1 MRIRRIRLVN
11 FRRFADHEIV
21 LDPGF
26 NLIVGPNESGK
37 STIVDAIATALF
49 GDVASKA
56 RGLKDLERWGSPGA
70 MRLEFD
76 FDHGTQGWRLVKD
89 FGSGR
94 SELADVAGLEV
105 IQDRGEVDRRVR
117 EMIGFATRDA
127 FESVAA
133 VRQGE
138 LAALEGRAG
147 SVRRSELVPMIERK
161 MTSSSGAVDAA
172 RVLERI
178 DGEVAR
184 IKVGLE
190 RPAKAPGPLQTLREA
205 RQRITGE
212 RAKHEAAWA
221 ENLKARAELNRLREE
236 SEENEKHLARIELA
250 LKHEDKRQDDRS
262 TRDRVH
268 KALEEKETKIGRIRK
283 LRADLG
289 SVWDRIPAGLNEYEK
304 LARAAKADLDAAE
317 RRLADLTDRAPRGR
331 LGAVGGGAGVG
342 AGAAI
347 VIGIVLLLGA
357 VFWEGLGP
365 RLGMAASGVAAT
377 LVGFALGRRAIKMW
391 AFVRE
396 VDRATYEREK
406 RETLLGAALSK
417 VGCASYAE
425 FERAAG
431 AQERDRHSAEV
442 WNAMLTEICGGQ
454 EPDALEGVLQ
464 KEAASLSRQLQE
476 LDESLGSGGGEA
488 VLQPADYAKL
498 HAEREQRVERLR
510 ALRESVPRLEGQLEQ
525 AEAGESLPELD
536 AKFEEIDREVAVLE
550 RRLRV
555 LTIAREALAS
565 AIASTN
571 KEAASAVE
579 PVVSRVLSH
588 VTLGR
593 YESARVG
600 HDLDVTVANPERR
613 PGGPAT
619 LGTGDLSAGTAD
631 QLYLAIRYALL
642 EFLSTAD
649 GAPFVLDDALVNCDP
664 ERRAAG
670 LSLLR
675 EVAKERQVILFS
687 CEDRGRDAAD
697 RVVSLPAI

>member
-37 STIVDAIATALF
+37 STVVDAIATALF

-56 RGLKDLERWGSPGA
+56 RTLKDLERWGSPGA

-76 FDHGTQGWRLVKD
+76 FDQGAQSWRLVKD
-89 FGSGR
+89 FGGSR
-94 SELADVAGLEV
+94 CELADAAGLDV
-105 IQDRGEVDRRVR
+105 VRDRSEVDRRIG
-117 EMIGFATRDA
+117 EMIGFASRDA

-133 VRQGE
+133 VGQGE

-178 DGEVAR
+178 DGEIAR

-190 RPAKAPGPLQTLREA
+190 RPAKAPGPLQALREE
-205 RQRITGE
+205 RQRLTRE
-212 RAKHEAAWA
+212 RAKHEAAWG
-221 ENLKARAELNRLREE
+221 ENLRARSELNRLREE
-236 SEENEKHLARIELA
+236 CEENERHLAQVEIA
-250 LKHEDKRQDDRS
+250 LRHEDKRQDDRS
-262 TRDRVH
+262 TRDRVR
-268 KALEEKETKIGRIRK
+268 KALEEKEGRIGRIRK
-283 LRADLG
+283 LRADLET
-289 SVWDRIPAGLNEYEK
+289 VWDRIPAGSNEYEK
-304 LARAAKADLDAAE
+304 LARAAKADFDAAE
-317 RRLADLTDRAPRGR
+317 RRLADLTDRSPSGR
-331 LGAVGGGAGVG
+331 LGAVGGSAGVG
-342 AGAAI
+342 AGTAI
-347 VIGIVLLLGA
+347 VVGIVLLLAA
-357 VFWEGLGP
+357 VFWEGLGL

-396 VDRATYEREK
+396 VDRATYERDK
-406 RETLLGAALSK
+406 RETLLATALSK
-417 VGCASYAE
+417 VSCSSYAD
-425 FERAAG
+425 FERATSV
-431 AQERDRHSAEV
+431 QDRDRHSAEV
-442 WNAMLTEICGGQ
+442 WNAMLSEICGGQ
-454 EPDALEGVLQ
+454 DPNALEEVLQ

-476 LDESLGSGGGEA
+476 LDESLGGSGGDAALG
-488 VLQPADYAKL
+488 PSDYAKL
-498 HAEREQRVERLR
+498 HAEREQRGERLR
-510 ALRESVPRLEGQLEQ
+510 ALRESIPRLEGQLEQ
-525 AEAGESLPELD
+525 AEAGESLPDLD
-536 AKFEEIDREVAVLE
+536 AKFEEVDREVAGLE

-588 VTLGR
+588 MTLGR

-664 ERRAAG
+664 ERRSAG

-697 RVVSLPAI
+697 RVVFLPPI

>member
-1 MRIRRIRLVN
+1 LRIRRIRLVN
-11 FRRFADHEIV
+11 FRRYADHEII

-37 STIVDAIATALF
+37 STVVDAIATALF

-56 RGLKDLERWGSPGA
+56 RTLKELERWGSPGA

-76 FDHGTQGWRLVKD
+76 FDHGKQSWRLVKD
-89 FGSGR
+89 FGAGR
-94 SELADVAGLEV
+94 SELAEVGGLEV
-105 IQDRGEVDRRVR
+105 IGDRGEVDRRVR
-117 EMIGFATRDA
+117 EMVGFATRDA

-147 SVRRSELVPMIERK
+147 SVRRNELVPMIERK

-178 DGEVAR
+178 DGELAR

-190 RPAKAPGPLQTLREA
+190 RPAKVPGPLQALREE
-205 RQRITGE
+205 RQRLTGE
-212 RAKHEAAWA
+212 RAKHEAAWG
-221 ENLKARAELNRLREE
+221 ENLRARTELNRLREE
-236 SEENEKHLARIELA
+236 SEDNERHLAQIELA

-262 TRDRVH
+262 TRDRVQ
-268 KALEEKETKIGRIRK
+268 KALDEKEAKIGRIRK
-283 LRADLG
+283 LKADLEA
-289 SVWDRIPAGLNEYEK
+289 VWDRIPAGSNEYEK
-304 LARAAKADLDAAE
+304 LARAAKADFDAAE
-317 RRLADLTDRAPRGR
+317 RRLADLTDRAPSGR
-331 LGAVGGGAGVG
+331 LGAVGGRAGVG

-347 VIGIVLLLGA
+347 VSGIILLLAA
-357 VFWEGLGP
+357 VFGRALGL
-365 RLGMAASGVAAT
+365 RVSMAAAGVGAT
-377 LVGFALGRRAIKMW
+377 LVGFLLARRAVKMW

-406 RETLLGAALSK
+406 RETLLTTALSK
-417 VGCASYAE
+417 AGCSSYAD

-454 EPDALEGVLQ
+454 DPNALEEILQ
-464 KEAASLSRQLQE
+464 RDAASLSRQLEE
-476 LDESLGSGGGEA
+476 LDEALGPRGGEA
-488 VLQPADYAKL
+488 LLGPADYAKL
-498 HAEREQRVERLR
+498 HAEHEQRVERLR
-510 ALRESVPRLEGQLEQ
+510 ALRESIPRLEGQLEQ
-525 AEAGESLPELD
+525 AETGETLPDLD
-536 AKFEEIDREVAVLE
+536 AKFEEIDREVARLE

-555 LTIAREALAS
+555 LGISREALAS

-579 PVVSRVLSH
+579 PVVSRALSH

-593 YESARVG
+593 YEAARVG

-675 EVAKERQVILFS
+675 EIAKERQVILFS

-697 RVVSLPAI
+697 RVVFLPAI